1 MFIYSSPFWLG
12 FLFVAVLLFVINF
25 ITQTYVMRVES
36 FTTSRKS
43 LIVLGMQSLVI
54 TILLNI
60 F

>member
-1 MFIYSSPFWLG
+1 MFIYSTPFWFV
-12 FLFVAVLLFVINF
+12 FLCVAVLLFVINF
-25 ITQTYVMRVES
+25 ITQTYIMRVES
-36 FTTSRKS
+36 FKTSRKS